1 MNQSKQLSA
10 TSQSGRAP
18 NTVDTPT
25 WNKYGTQKEVNSL
38 NNAGELIG
46 SGF

>member
-25 WNKYGTQKEVNSL
+25 WKKYGTQKVNSL